1 MRRAA
6 AGAQRRRS
14 GEVLPRPERTKGA
27 GGDRSH
33 GTRTLVR
40 GVTDGVEVRA
50 MGRRP
55 GADSGQTSAEAQERP
70 RGCATPAQATGGRS
84 LSPGVGA
91 ECRES
96 GCAPTALAPAS
107 AVADAH
113 TGHESVAG
121 HRPERRGAAQ
131 EGVVEPAG
139 GGAIRDANASSL
151 GYTTPE
157 RSVRLARPPQPE
169 DRGVK
174 RGDRARSRATAG
186 SETADDPPGCRGP
199 YRPGLCLDH
208 WVSGAVP
215 ARQADRQLSGAG
227 SLRGLQ
233 CRSPAAGTYQQAR
246 ERSATF
252 LAGGGRAGRRPL
264 RPRVA
269 TSLPAPGDASAPR
282 DRQGGDGT
290 QAGRRPL
297 LDVAQ
302 GMGLP
307 ADGTV
312 WFARGRARNRPWC
325 AVDHRQIDWASRSLI
340 SREFE
345 FVIMIEVVTE

>member
-70 RGCATPAQATGGRS
+70 RGRATPAQATGGRS
-84 LSPGVGA
+84 LSPGVGT

-139 GGAIRDANASSL
+139 AGAIRDANASSL

-186 SETADDPPGCRGP
+186 SETADDPPGCRAP
-199 YRPGLCLDH
+199 HRPGLCLDH
-208 WVSGAVP
+208 WVSGA
-215 ARQADRQLSGAG
+215 
-227 SLRGLQ
+227 
-233 CRSPAAGTYQQAR
+233 
-246 ERSATF
+246 
-252 LAGGGRAGRRPL
+252 
-264 RPRVA
+264 
-269 TSLPAPGDASAPR
+269 
-282 DRQGGDGT
+282 
-290 QAGRRPL
+290 
-297 LDVAQ
+297 
-302 GMGLP
+302 
-307 ADGTV
+307 
-312 WFARGRARNRPWC
+312 
-325 AVDHRQIDWASRSLI
+325 ASRSAAIWGWLPARTPVPIASGWDI
-340 SREFE
+340 SASKGTLCYVSCWWRPRRPSSASTPSGD
-345 FVIMIEVVTE
+345 VTSCTWRCVGTARSPRWRWHASWPSASIGCGARDGITSRWHSLVRTWESP